1 MAPTPRDTVPG
12 QKQLRAL
19 YGALEHSLTIQ
30 RARLQQVVDE
40 FVGDGALSRAD
51 ADRLVD
57 RLLSTSRDYT
67 QALLHVVED
76 VATDARRGVG
86 SGLEKGMAQVRA
98 TGDRLA
104 GAARKGPRLVAVPSR
119 RPAEGEAPAR
129 SPIPRYAELTV
140 AQIRPRLAKLD
151 PASLRRVRAIEAAD
165 KARKGVLREIDRLL
179 E

>member
-1 MAPTPRDTVPG
+1 MPSIPRDALPEL
-12 QKQLRAL
+12 KHLRAL

-57 RLLSTSRDYT
+57 RLLSTSRDYSR
-67 QALLHVVED
+67 ALLQVVED

-86 SGLEKGMAQVRA
+86 SGLETGIAQVRA
-98 TGDRLA
+98 TADKLA
-104 GAARKGPRLVAVPSR
+104 GAARGAPRLVAVPSR
-119 RPAEGEAPAR
+119 TSDEGKTPAR

-140 AQIRPRLAKLD
+140 AQIRPKLAKLD
-151 PASLRRVRAIEAAD
+151 PVELRRVRAIEASD